1 MAVSV
6 GLTEL
11 GIRQSGGAD
20 PRAWFD
26 YLFFARPLPAACTLP
41 CLPVLLCFQYTRL
54 PASYITHY
62 LTAVQYIYS
71 LSNFSSL
78 SNLHDQGSTVG
89 ADHASRQILVL
100 DRVEEGFGHIFDLS
114 NLARRHFGFK

>member
-1 MAVSV
+1 MGLIRAPGLITYFAPALSLQHARYLVYPCFYVSNI
-6 GLTEL
+6 L
-11 GIRQSGGAD
+11 
-20 PRAWFD
+20 
-26 YLFFARPLPAACTLP
+26 AC
-41 CLPVLLCFQYTRL
+41 RL
-54 PASYITHY
+54 HTSHY

-71 LSNFSSL
+71 VSNFSSL